1 MAPTASSPNST
12 QRKPR
17 STTRRTT
24 SGARTTGA
32 RKTTARRSTAK
43 AAHTRASTQRT
54 AAARATARE
63 TRTGAQL
70 IGSYAE
76 RAVLVPV
83 GAALVARDRVTELL
97 DNYSTP
103 KKAEA
108 QLKRF
113 ERRGV
118 TARNRFERQV
128 RKTRTRLERQLRS
141 QRRSAEKALG
151 RFDRRR
157 TTVVKNVRDQVES
170 AASQAQ
176 DRVTSLA

>member
-1 MAPTASSPNST
+1 MAPTASTPNST
-12 QRKPR
+12 PR
-17 STTRRTT
+17 RRTTTRRSAGT
-24 SGARTTGA
+24 
-32 RKTTARRSTAK
+32 RKTTARRTTAK
-43 AAHTRASTQRT
+43 AAHSRASTQRT

-83 GAALVARDRVTELL
+83 GAALVARDRVAELL
-97 DNYSTP
+97 DSYSTP

-118 TARNRFERQV
+118 
-128 RKTRTRLERQLRS
+128 
-141 QRRSAEKALG
+141 
-151 RFDRRR
+151 
-157 TTVVKNVRDQVES
+157 
-170 AASQAQ
+170 
-176 DRVTSLA
+176 

>member
-1 MAPTASSPNST
+1 MAPTASTPNST
-12 QRKPR
+12 PRKR
-17 STTRRTT
+17 S
-24 SGARTTGA
+24 TGA
-32 RKTTARRSTAK
+32 RKTTARRTSAK
-43 AAHTRASTQRT
+43 AASTRASATT
-54 AAARATARE
+54 KAAVEPRN
-63 TRTGAQL
+63 GVQL

-83 GAALVARDRVTELL
+83 GAALIARDRVAELL

-108 QLKRF
+108 QIKRF

-128 RKTRTRLERQLRS
+128 RKTRTRFERQLRS
-141 QRRSAEKALG
+141 QRRSAEKAIN

-157 TTVVKNVRDQVES
+157 SDAVKTVRDQVETV
-170 AASQAQ
+170 ASQAQ
-176 DRVTSLA
+176 DRVASLS

>member
-1 MAPTASSPNST
+1 MAPTASTPNST
-12 QRKPR
+12 PRK
-17 STTRRTT
+17 RRTT
-24 SGARTTGA
+24 ASGT
-32 RKTTARRSTAK
+32 RKTTARRATAK
-43 AAHTRASTQRT
+43 AASSRASAPRS
-54 AAARATARE
+54 AAAKATARE
-63 TRTGAQL
+63 TKTGAQL

-83 GAALVARDRVTELL
+83 GAALVARDRVVDLL

-128 RKTRTRLERQLRS
+128 RKTRTRVERELRR
-141 QRRSAEKALG
+141 QRRTAEKTIN

-157 TTVVKNVRDQVES
+157 TNAAKSVRDQVET
-170 AASQAQ
+170 AATQAQ
-176 DRVTSLA
+176 ERVASLV

>member
-1 MAPTASSPNST
+1 MAPTASTPNST
-12 QRKPR
+12 PR
-17 STTRRTT
+17 QRRTAA
-24 SGARTTGA
+24 SGT
-32 RKTTARRSTAK
+32 RKTAARRSTAK
-43 AAHTRASTQRT
+43 AASSRASTRRT
-54 AAARATARE
+54 AAAKATATE
-63 TRTGAQL
+63 SKTGAQL

-83 GAALVARDRVTELL
+83 GAALVARDRVVQLL

-113 ERRGV
+113 ERRGL

-128 RKTRTRLERQLRS
+128 RKTRTRVERELRS
-141 QRRSAEKALG
+141 QRRTAEKTIS

-157 TTVVKNVRDQVES
+157 TNTVKNVRDQVET
-170 AASQAQ
+170 AATQAQ
-176 DRVTSLA
+176 ERVASLV